1 MGFSALAIGNRVGH
15 ETEKITYRYAHLFP
29 TVQNEMAEKLEIERM
44 SKEPE
49 LIEDDVFRITIPLDK
64 VAAAEGREQ
73 KTLSER
79 EQKIYNMICENLHLS
94 VEQVMAELD
103 ISRATVFRDYAKI
116 KKVTGA
122 MYDKKT
128 STWTLD

>member
-1 MGFSALAIGNRVGH
+1 MLYNKNRH
-15 ETEKITYRYAHLFP
+15 RFP
-29 TVQNEMAEKLEIERM
+29 SFT
-44 SKEPE
+44 
-49 LIEDDVFRITIPLDK
+49 DK
-64 VAAAEGREQ
+64 VAAEAVKEK

-79 EQKIYNMICENLHLS
+79 EQKKYNMICENLHLS

-128 STWTLD
+128 STWTL